1 MRISVW
7 SSDVCS
13 SELRAHRLF
22 GEIAHPA
29 PAIRPRFAA
38 DLIEQQRDR
47 IDHARDLELAITGIA
62 VTGLAPG
69 ADLRAAAPAREP
81 RGGGPT
87 EEQRMAEQRLNFA
100 RSEEHTSE
108 LQSLMRISYAVFC
121 LQKKKKQNKSDVNK
135 NIACVT

>member
-87 EEQRMAEQRLNFA
+87 EEQRMAAQRLNFA
-100 RSEEHTSE
+100 FALGRDIVDNAAHLLDTARARGD
-108 LQSLMRISYAVFC
+108 RIAVFA
-121 LQKKKKQNKSDVNK
+121 DR
-135 NIACVT
+135 